1 MKKLI
6 KDNIGIIMIFLIPFT
21 GLAIMGYVD
30 SKRPMYEE
38 GWHMDYTIKYEQGF
52 VYKVLPGKQGTILV
66 LNQDGTPMKT
76 SQVK

>member
-21 GLAIMGYVD
+21 GLAIMGYND
-30 SKRPMYEE
+30 LCK
-38 GWHMDYTIKYEQGF
+38 GWHMDYSIKYEQGF

-66 LNQDGTPMKT
+66 LNPDGTPMKT